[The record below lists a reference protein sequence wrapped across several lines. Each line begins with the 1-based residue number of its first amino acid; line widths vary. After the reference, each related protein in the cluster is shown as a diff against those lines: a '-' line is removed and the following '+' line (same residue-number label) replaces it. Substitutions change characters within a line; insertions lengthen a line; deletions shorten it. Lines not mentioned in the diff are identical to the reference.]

1 LKAVRTISLCALLT
15 TCHQAPTLLEQ
26 IVSEGELRVVTRNS
40 PTTYYL
46 GSEGP
51 VGPEYD
57 LVKSFAYYLGVE
69 LKIYPLDSFGEIIP
83 EVTSG
88 HAHMAAAGLTI
99 TEARS
104 KILTFGPSYHTVS
117 EELIYRNGRSKPDDL
132 IDLYGKSIEVMADS
146 SHAETL
152 WGLQADH
159 PELSWDEHPSADE
172 QELIEMVS
180 SGTLEYTVADSNSF
194 DINRFF
200 HPDIRVAFDL
210 SPPQHIAWAFRKES
224 DSTLVDKAQS
234 FFDDGAA
241 TVVLNTIEERYYAHS
256 DDGFDYVG
264 ARTFLKHIQSRLPLY
279 RTMFQEAAASVGM
292 DWRLLAA
299 MGYQESHWDPQAVS
313 ATGVKGIMMLTHDTA
328 RSLGLVDRKDPLQS
342 IQGGAR
348 YFERV
353 MGKIPERIT
362 GLDRIWL
369 ALASYNIGYGHL
381 EDARI
386 LTEIQGGDP
395 DVWEDVRTSLPLLTQ
410 KKWYSRVKRG
420 YARGWQP
427 VHYVDNIRSYY
438 EVLRWMTASM
448 PQEPV
453 QAESETEVD
462 SELESEMDL
471 ETA

>member
-1 LKAVRTISLCALLT
+1 M
-15 TCHQAPTLLEQ
+15 
-26 IVSEGELRVVTRNS
+26 VTRNS

-57 LVKSFAYYLGVE
+57 LVSSFAYYLGVE
-69 LKIYPLDSFGEIIP
+69 LKIYPLETFGEIIP

-88 HAHMAAAGLTI
+88 RAHMAAAGLTI
-99 TEARS
+99 TDARS
-104 KILTFGPSYHTVS
+104 EVLSFGPPYQDVS
-117 EELIYRNGRSKPDDL
+117 EAVIYRNGRSRPEGL
-132 IDLYGKSIEVMADS
+132 ADLYGKSIEVMGDS

-152 WGLQADH
+152 WELQAEH
-159 PELSWDEHPSADE
+159 PDLSWNEHPSADE

-180 SGTLEYTVADSNSF
+180 AGELEYTIADSNSF
-194 DINRFF
+194 QINRFF

-210 SPPQHIAWAFRKES
+210 STPQQIAWAFRKERDTS
-224 DSTLVDKAQS
+224 LLDKAQR
-234 FFDDGAA
+234 FFDEGAA
-241 TVVLNTIEERYYAHS
+241 KVVLNAIQERYYAHA

-264 ARTFLKHIQSRLPLY
+264 ARTFLKHIQTRLPLY
-279 RTMFQEAAASVGM
+279 RAMFQEAAESVSM

-299 MGYQESHWDPQAVS
+299 MGYQESHWDPDAVS
-313 ATGVKGIMMLTHDTA
+313 ATGVRGIMMLTHDTA
-328 RSLGLVDRKDPLQS
+328 RSMGLDDRKDPLQS

-348 YFERV
+348 YFDRV
-353 MGKIPERIT
+353 MGKIPDRIT

-386 LTEIQGGDP
+386 LTEIQGGNP
-395 DVWEDVRTSLPLLTQ
+395 DTWEDVRANLPLLTQ

-453 QAESETEVD
+453 QAESE
-462 SELESEMDL
+462 SEPEPIAVPDKV
-471 ETA
+471 